1 MIVIETWSD
10 VKALK
15 NNIDSPMYDFIET
28 RFRTLHQSY
37 CAAENICQSLSEF
50 SLADYGAIVLVQS
63 YEEINSLIIETAWIQ
78 SLKAYDIFVA
88 LVPSNNSSCKE
99 YLIPYPLMTTS
110 QIESFKEEYCL

>member
-1 MIVIETWSD
+1 MIVVETWSD
-10 VKALK
+10 VKALI

-63 YEEINSLIIETAWIQ
+63 SEELRPLIIETAWIY
-78 SLKAYDIFVA
+78 SLKAYDMFIA

-99 YLIPYPLMTTS
+99 YLIPYPLMTAS
-110 QIESFKEEYCL
+110 QIKLFEEEYCL